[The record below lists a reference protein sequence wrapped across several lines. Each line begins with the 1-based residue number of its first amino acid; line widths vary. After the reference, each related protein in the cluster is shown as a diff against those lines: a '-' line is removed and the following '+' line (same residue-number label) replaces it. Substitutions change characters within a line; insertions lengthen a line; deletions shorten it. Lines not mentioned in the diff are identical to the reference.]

1 MIKGFVSV
9 IKGTRFGPHLVSVGS
24 VPFSLM
30 SKLSKFGLQPRCLLF
45 SGCVLAFVL
54 PYEAS

>member
-1 MIKGFVSV
+1 MIKGLVSV
-9 IKGTRFGPHLVSVGS
+9 IKGTRFGPQLVSVGS

-45 SGCVLAFVL
+45 AGCVLAFVL
-54 PYEAS
+54 P